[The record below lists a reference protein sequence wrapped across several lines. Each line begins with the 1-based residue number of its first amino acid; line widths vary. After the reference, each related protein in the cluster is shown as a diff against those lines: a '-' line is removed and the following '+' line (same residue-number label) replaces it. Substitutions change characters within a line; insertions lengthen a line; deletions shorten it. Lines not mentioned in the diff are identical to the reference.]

1 MSIEIAF
8 FVWLIGIAVVCLVVE
23 WRQKRKTSRL
33 DGLRRD
39 LGIVSRFHEGKTL
52 PFKKN
57 FDNVVDKNN

>member
-39 LGIVSRFHEGKTL
+39 LGIVSR
-52 PFKKN
+52 PMRS
-57 FDNVVDKNN
+57 